1 MLAAACGMVLCAGS
15 ASAHEHEGKRSE
27 HLTKELKLTD
37 QQRAQVDQIGQEY
50 QAKREQ
56 IWKQIEAINDEENAK
71 IRALLTPEQQQKYDE
86 EVKAWKEKKAK
97 RHEADKDDDDDDD
110 AKEHKQDKKAS
121 N

>member
-37 QQRAQVDQIGQEY
+37 QQRAQVDQIDQEY

-56 IWKQIEAINDEENAK
+56 IWNQMEPINDEENAK
-71 IRALLTPEQQQKYDE
+71 IRALLTPEQQAKFDE
-86 EVKAWKEKKAK
+86 EVKEWKEKKAK
-97 RHEADKDDDDDDD
+97 RHADKDDDDDDEQ
-110 AKEHKQDKKAS
+110 EHKGDKKDKS
-121 N
+121 